1 MTLPEIKRECM
12 RKNIQAMNGTKNEI
26 DSMMKIVIETYYTGS
41 PIQYERT
48 GMFKSA
54 PDSEGVNGGGMSCS
68 MRAFLNEGYNTYPYG
83 RYNSG
88 AEVIEATNEGLRNVV
103 GTPGYWERME
113 SYMKVITDAHYS
125 AMFG

>member
-1 MTLPEIKRECM
+1 M
-12 RKNIQAMNGTKNEI
+12 RKNVQAMNSTKNEI
-26 DSMMKIVIETYYTGS
+26 DSMMKIVVETYYTGS
-41 PIQYERT
+41 PVQYERT
-48 GMFKSA
+48 GMLKTA
-54 PDSEGVNGGGMSCS
+54 PKTEGVNGGGMSCS
-68 MRAFLNEGYNTYPYG
+68 MKAFLNEGYHTYPYG

-125 AMFG
+125 AIFG

>member
-1 MTLPEIKRECM
+1 MTLPEIKQECM
-12 RKNIQAMNGTKNEI
+12 RKNLQAMNMTKADI
-26 DSMMKIVIETYYTGS
+26 DSMMKSVIATYYSGV

-48 GMFKSA
+48 FALKSA
-54 PDSEGVNGGGMSCS
+54 PDSEGVNGGGMLCS
-68 MRAFLNEGYNTYPYG
+68 MRAFLNEGYDTYTYG
-83 RYNSG
+83 HYNSG

>member
-12 RKNIQAMNGTKNEI
+12 RKNIQAMYGTKTEI
-26 DSMMKIVIETYYTGS
+26 DSMMKIVIETYYTGDPS
-41 PIQYERT
+41 QYIRT
-48 GMFKSA
+48 DMLKTA
-54 PDSEGVNGGGMSCS
+54 PKTEGVNGGGMSCS
-68 MRAFLNEGYNTYPYG
+68 MKAFLNEGYYTYPHG

-88 AEVIEATNEGLRNVV
+88 AQVIEATNEGMRNVV